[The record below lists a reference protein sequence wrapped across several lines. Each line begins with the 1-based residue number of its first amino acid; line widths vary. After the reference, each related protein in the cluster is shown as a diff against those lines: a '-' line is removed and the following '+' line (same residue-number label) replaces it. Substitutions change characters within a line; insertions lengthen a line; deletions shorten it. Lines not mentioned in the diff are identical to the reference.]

1 MSAQEQ
7 TPLLHCKEDDENPGV
22 TTTTSSSCSSSSS
35 SSTDEERRRQ
45 QQQRTNHKKLV
56 QGRIL
61 LFVVAII
68 YGSLNVSLRMVYERA
83 GPPTASV
90 LSTTRGWLAVLCFLP
105 LLRFSK
111 KNRNDDD
118 DDNNNNNENVDRTS
132 SSSPRNNNNNNNN
145 NSSSN
150 TKSTILITEENRR
163 YMFWRFALE
172 LAVFNF
178 GTQGLQNLSL
188 LTTESARVAF
198 FVQLSVVITP
208 VISACMGH
216 NVHPKVWLACL
227 VAVLGLSVLSN
238 TGVHKNNGF
247 AMKLTTGDLYSL
259 GSAVCWS
266 FYIYRMSEWGEHF
279 DETST
284 QFHKNIILASM
295 YAVWMFV
302 SMITAEDDASLWE
315 GWKDPISWS
324 LLFYSALGPCTIAD
338 IIQQRAQSSV
348 PAAESNVILS
358 LEPVF
363 TAILGLILM
372 GELLSWKEVIGGGL
386 IVAASVLASY

>member
-1 MSAQEQ
+1 MSLQEQ

-22 TTTTSSSCSSSSS
+22 TTTTPSSSCSSSSS
-35 SSTDEERRRQ
+35 SSTDEERRQ
-45 QQQRTNHKKLV
+45 QQQQQHQRTNHNKLV

-111 KNRNDDD
+111 KNVEDNSSSSSPRNSNNNDD
-118 DDNNNNNENVDRTS
+118 DDNNN
-132 SSSPRNNNNNNNN
+132 
-145 NSSSN
+145 N

-238 TGVHKNNGF
+238 TGVHKNSGLE
-247 AMKLTTGDLYSL
+247 MKLTTGDLYSL

-284 QFHKNIILASM
+284 QFHKNIMLASM

-315 GWKDPISWS
+315 GWKDPISWL

-372 GELLSWKEVIGGGL
+372 GELLSWNEIIGGGL